1 MKIGLNIIGDIDPA
15 ADIGKVFR
23 FFHRVD
29 AQEIIGGNIEA
40 DGQIIEIIV
49 SADDIA
55 LVVRRDAEAV
65 SVWNIERE
73 TGEIVGKIDGSIAV
87 IQCAEADSEFFE
99 DIGQGFSLLYA
110 LENTVRHG
118 VGDER
123 AHHRIRGFQ
132 F

>member
-1 MKIGLNIIGDIDPA
+1 MSGILFSMKIGLNIIGDIDPA

-99 DIGQGFSLLYA
+99 DIGSGFLPA
-110 LENTVRHG
+110 L
-118 VGDER
+118 
-123 AHHRIRGFQ
+123 RGREYRQ
-132 F
+132 AWCRRRKGAP